1 MFRPRLICLTS
12 DLDQPGIVS
21 RIALTVASER
31 GSAME
36 QAIPVKSWGMMPKN
50 MAFSLETLRFRDAAL
65 VATQ

>member
-1 MFRPRLICLTS
+1 MFRPRLICITS

-21 RIALTVASER
+21 RIAPTVASEC
-31 GSAME
+31 GSAAE
-36 QAIPVKSWGMMPKN
+36 HAIPAKSRGMMPKN